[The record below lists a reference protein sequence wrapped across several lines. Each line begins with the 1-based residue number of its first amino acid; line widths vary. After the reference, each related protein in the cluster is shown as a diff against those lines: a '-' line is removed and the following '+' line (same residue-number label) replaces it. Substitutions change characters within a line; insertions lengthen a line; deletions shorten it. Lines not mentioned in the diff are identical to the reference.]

1 MVPRSDAKV
10 MLTLHLLDG
19 TCFKRVCV
27 CVRECVFCPSHSGHE
42 GGHLSIEAGVLVGV
56 ADIDEPIRVGGPLH
70 AVFEARG
77 ARGKDKEDILHRS
90 SSSKL

>member
-1 MVPRSDAKV
+1 M
-10 MLTLHLLDG
+10 
-19 TCFKRVCV
+19 

-56 ADIDEPIRVGGPLH
+56 ADVDGETGGSHQLGDAVVDEPIRVGGPLH
-70 AVFEARG
+70 AVFETRG